1 MNLFSNT
8 LVTNTATT
16 TGIVAA
22 LLLAL
27 NINMF
32 LVAYCLFL
40 ISSILWAIFALRTS
54 NRQLLIM
61 NVVFTVINAIGTYN
75 FS

>member
-1 MNLFSNT
+1 MSL
-8 LVTNTATT
+8 LTNTATT

-22 LLLAL
+22 SLLAL

-32 LVAYCLFL
+32 LVAYVLFL
-40 ISSILWAIFALRTS
+40 VSSILWAVFALKT
-54 NRQLLIM
+54 NNTQLLIM
-61 NVVFTVINAIGTYN
+61 NVVFSIINTVGVYN